1 MLMIYIAATTQVL
14 RKVLDLLQ
22 SPLRPYQLQVLHQ
35 VCFGDFG
42 CYFHLVTK
50 RTQQKRKNLFNSNL
64 QVNSQALQEPLCTR
78 TVGWSRPQVGLN
90 HPPPKL
96 GKYQHH
102 PHYHMQ
108 RIISINIAIIFFQAQ
123 QALLSPPCPQGPQPE
138 PTPVVSRRQVRALS
152 RKLVHVP
159 RDASPALSQ
168 WLVEVLAEL
177 PAPLLLTQRPA
188 RLPPSPLLIRLQ
200 LRVAQA
206 FQRLNCSTLQRQ
218 RLIYW
223 TRSSKAEKLLKKTV
237 RL

>member
-1 MLMIYIAATTQVL
+1 MN
-14 RKVLDLLQ
+14 
-22 SPLRPYQLQVLHQ
+22 
-35 VCFGDFG
+35 G
-42 CYFHLVTK
+42 
-50 RTQQKRKNLFNSNL
+50 
-64 QVNSQALQEPLCTR
+64 QALQEPLCTR

-96 GKYQHH
+96 GNYQHH
-102 PHYHMQ
+102 PHNHMQ
-108 RIISINIAIIFFQAQ
+108 KIISINIAIIFFQAQ
-123 QALLSPPCPQGPQPE
+123 QALLCPPCPQGPQPE
-138 PTPVVSRRQVRALS
+138 PTPVVRRRQVRALS

-159 RDASPALSQ
+159 RDALPALSQ

-177 PAPLLLTQRPA
+177 PALLLLTQRPA
-188 RLPPSPLLIRLQ
+188 RLPPSPLLIRLQQ

-218 RLIYW
+218 RLICW